1 MSTSKVLDQCAA
13 CGKEGDGLK
22 TCNGCKSV
30 KYCSR
35 ECQLAHRP
43 QHKKECKQ
51 RAAELLD
58 ETLFKQPP
66 PRKDCAICMHQ
77 LPIAEETVYKN
88 CCGKTICIGCLY
100 GQIKASNTKPQRS
113 LPNLPCPFC
122 RLQPAFSYKEGTERF
137 KKRMELGDADAFFT
151 MGTDYMYG
159 DDGMSQDIKKALE
172 MYSRAIELGS
182 IDAHN
187 KIGILYSDGKYLP
200 KDSKKMM
207 YHFQQGAIKGCEYA
221 RYHIGVEEYKMGNMD
236 RALRHWVI
244 GSAIGHKGSLDNVK
258 IGFTNKTVTTAQYEI
273 ALSGYQA
280 YLDEAKSEK
289 RDQVA
294 PLIQN
299 DKASTRLKYEKN
311 HTRK

>member
-1 MSTSKVLDQCAA
+1 MSTSEVLDQCAA
-13 CGKEGDGLK
+13 CGKESDLK

-30 KYCSR
+30 KYCNR
-35 ECQLAHRP
+35 ECQISHRP
-43 QHKKECKQ
+43 QHKKQCQQ

-58 ETLFKQPP
+58 EALFKQPP

-100 GQIKASNTKPQRS
+100 GQIKASNAKPQR

-122 RLQPAFSYKEGTERF
+122 RLQPSFSYKEGKERF

-151 MGTDYMYG
+151 VGTEYMYG
-159 DDGMSQDIKKALE
+159 DNGTRQDIKKALE

-182 IDAHN
+182 IEAHN

-221 RYHIGVEEYKMGNMD
+221 RYHIGVEEYKMGRKD
-236 RALRHWVI
+236 RALKHWVI
-244 GSAIGHKGSLDNVK
+244 GATIGHKGSLDNVK
-258 IGFTNKTVTTAQYEI
+258 AVGTRAQYEV
-273 ALSGYQA
+273 ALRGYQA

-289 RDQVA
+289 RDKVA
-294 PLIQN
+294 SLVQK
-299 DKASTRLKYEKN
+299 DKASTTLKYEKN
-311 HTRK
+311 RTRK